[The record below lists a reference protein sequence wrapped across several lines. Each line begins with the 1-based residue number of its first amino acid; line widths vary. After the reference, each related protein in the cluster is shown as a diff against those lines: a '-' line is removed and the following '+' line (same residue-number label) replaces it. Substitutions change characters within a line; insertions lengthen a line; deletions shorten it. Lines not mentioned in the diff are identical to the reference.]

1 MYDPKIEAKEF
12 VGDSTAEAIA
22 KAISYFGRPESELR
36 MRTLTAISGL
46 GARALVVAVPADA
59 AAPAERRGDERR
71 DGGRSERGD
80 RGERGGRD
88 RGERRDRRGERGE
101 RGDRGDRERGER
113 GDRERGERTE
123 RREMM
128 PVEEPQDFAPSAPS
142 VGTANGDIGPVGQYL
157 LGIVERMELGP
168 FEISA
173 SEQDG
178 YQIFEITGDAVRG
191 LTTGDARAPEA
202 LQLLASQ
209 AASLGQDEPKRVVL
223 DVSGGARDK
232 RDELL
237 ERVAERAAKRAE
249 ETGRSV
255 ALDPMSGRDR
265 RVIHMSLRGAEG
277 IATMSIGEG
286 RYRQVLV
293 VPASAPEYA
302 EARASSEA
310 ANG

>member
-12 VGDSTAEAIA
+12 VADSEAEALA
-22 KAISYFGRPESELR
+22 KAAAYFGCAPGELR
-36 MRTLTAISGL
+36 TRTLTEVSGL
-46 GARALVVAVPADA
+46 GARALVVAVRLD
-59 AAPAERRGDERR
+59 APAPSERRAPEDRERGR
-71 DGGRSERGD
+71 DRGD
-80 RGERGGRD
+80 RGPREGRD
-88 RGERRDRRGERGE
+88 R
-101 RGDRGDRERGER
+101 
-113 GDRERGERTE
+113 E
-123 RREMM
+123 RRERR
-128 PVEEPQDFAPSAPS
+128 PERSERAERREPSAEVAPLAPTAPS
-142 VGTANGDIGPVGQYL
+142 VGVAKGDVGAVGNYL
-157 LGIVERMELGP
+157 LGIVERMDLGP
-168 FEISA
+168 FEISV

-191 LTTGDARAPEA
+191 LTSGDARAPEA

-209 AASLGQDEPKRVVL
+209 AASQGQDEPKRVVV

-237 ERVAERAAKRAE
+237 ERVAERAAKRAQ

-265 RVIHMSLRGAEG
+265 RVIHLSLRGAPG

-293 VPASAPEYA
+293 VPEGAPEYA
-302 EARASSEA
+302 EAKATAEA
-310 ANG
+310 PSNG

>member
-1 MYDPKIEAKEF
+1 
-12 VGDSTAEAIA
+12 VGQA
-22 KAISYFGRPESELR
+22 
-36 MRTLTAISGL
+36 
-46 GARALVVAVPADA
+46 
-59 AAPAERRGDERR
+59 RGD
-71 DGGRSERGD
+71 
-80 RGERGGRD
+80 
-88 RGERRDRRGERGE
+88 
-101 RGDRGDRERGER
+101 
-113 GDRERGERTE
+113 
-123 RREMM
+123 
-128 PVEEPQDFAPSAPS
+128 V
-142 VGTANGDIGPVGQYL
+142 GPVGQYL
-157 LGIVERMELGP
+157 LGIVERMGLGS

-191 LTTGDARAPEA
+191 LTAGDARAPEA

-209 AASLGQDEPKRVVL
+209 AASLGQDEPKRVVV
-223 DVSGGARDK
+223 DVEGGARDK

-237 ERVAERAAKRAE
+237 QRVAERAAGRAR

-265 RVIHMSLRGAEG
+265 RVIHMALRGADG
-277 IATMSIGEG
+277 IATMSIGDG

-302 EARASSEA
+302 EAKAASES

>member
-1 MYDPKIEAKEF
+1 VIEA
-12 VGDSTAEAIA
+12 A
-22 KAISYFGRPESELR
+22 PE
-36 MRTLTAISGL
+36 
-46 GARALVVAVPADA
+46 VQ
-59 AAPAERRGDERR
+59 AAPL
-71 DGGRSERGD
+71 
-80 RGERGGRD
+80 
-88 RGERRDRRGERGE
+88 
-101 RGDRGDRERGER
+101 
-113 GDRERGERTE
+113 
-123 RREMM
+123 
-128 PVEEPQDFAPSAPS
+128 APSGPS

-157 LGIVERMELGP
+157 LGIVERMDLGP
-168 FEISA
+168 FEITA
-173 SEQDG
+173 SDQDG

-191 LTTGDARAPEA
+191 LTVGDARAPEA

-209 AASLGQDEPKRVVL
+209 AASLGQDEPKRVVV

-237 ERVAERAAKRAE
+237 ERVADRAAKRAQ

-293 VPASAPEYA
+293 VPAAAPEFA
-302 EARASSEA
+302 DAKASSEA
-310 ANG
+310 ANNG